1 MLTPKRTAD
10 LRKLLKS
17 PKLSDKHARQIRD
30 ELGETETEPIKV
42 LFLGTLKITPA
53 EIDVFL
59 KTSGGVRTLQDEEA
73 QILVVGRNPS
83 LKRMSLL
90 ENKIPVVQADEFFVG
105 GVTCQKYL

>member
-1 MLTPKRTAD
+1 MLTPKRIAD
-10 LRKLLKS
+10 LRKLLES
-17 PKLSDKHARQIRD
+17 PKLSEKHARQIRD

-42 LFLGTLKITPA
+42 LFLGTLKITSA
-53 EIDVFL
+53 EIGEFL

-90 ENKIPVVQADEFFVG
+90 ENKIPVVQEAEFFVG

>member
-10 LRKLLKS
+10 LKKLLES
-17 PKLSDKHARQIRD
+17 PQISDKHARQIRD

-42 LFLGTLKITPA
+42 LFLGTLKITSA
-53 EIDVFL
+53 EIGEFL

>member
-1 MLTPKRTAD
+1 MLTPKRIAD
-10 LRKLLKS
+10 LRKLLES
-17 PKLSDKHARQIRD
+17 PKLSEKHARQIRD
-30 ELGETETEPIKV
+30 ELGETEPIKV
-42 LFLGTLKITPA
+42 LFLGTLKITSA
-53 EIDVFL
+53 EIGEFL

-90 ENKIPVVQADEFFVG
+90 ENKIPVVQEAEFFVG